1 MGGGLGVKVDVNEE
15 LIFWGKLKKNIFFWG
30 GWVWG
35 VRVDVNEELI
45 FWGKFT
51 KKIGWGRGS
60 GGGGQVCGVV
70 RVDVNA
76 MLGVGG
82 DVGYGGCEPRIEGI
96 VQCTKR
102 YCTILRK
109 LSGGEGEGQYL
120 NPKHSLCI

>member
-1 MGGGLGVKVDVNEE
+1 MG
-15 LIFWGKLKKNIFFWG
+15 
-30 GWVWG
+30 
-35 VRVDVNEELI
+35 
-45 FWGKFT
+45 
-51 KKIGWGRGS
+51 
-60 GGGGQVCGVV
+60 V

-109 LSGGEGEGQYL
+109 LKKNVGRGEGQYL

>member
-1 MGGGLGVKVDVNEE
+1 MGQGGCERRIEVLG
-15 LIFWGKLKKNIFFWG
+15 NIH
-30 GWVWG
+30 
-35 VRVDVNEELI
+35 
-45 FWGKFT
+45 K
-51 KKIGWGRGS
+51 KKIG
-60 GGGGQVCGVV
+60 GGGGDREGGSGEGRLGGRGV

-109 LSGGEGEGQYL
+109 
-120 NPKHSLCI
+120 

>member
-1 MGGGLGVKVDVNEE
+1 MGGVR
-15 LIFWGKLKKNIFFWG
+15 WG
-30 GWVWG
+30 GSCQV
-35 VRVDVNEELI
+35 
-45 FWGKFT
+45 
-51 KKIGWGRGS
+51 
-60 GGGGQVCGVV
+60 GGGGF
-70 RVDVNA
+70 RLDVNA

-109 LSGGEGEGQYL
+109 LKNVWGEGEGQYL